1 MNGKDNLDE
10 FVGKEPEQLRP
21 KPLRTLKRVNSGSET
36 TGIQNEY
43 HGKYEADTSST
54 YKGLHEAEP
63 SKPYHGMHE
72 AEPSAEYHGKYEA
85 ESNVSHQRT
94 YDADR
99 AETVYRNEPPQRGGY
114 ENYYADKGGYD
125 SEKKKK
131 FSWKDGLVKTLSVV
145 VSLALIFVLIL
156 NLPIL
161 WYKKDGQ
168 QERVSIVTYFKRWQ
182 PLVEIEGE
190 LDKTNVQ
197 PNINPDVVPNDY
209 DDGLDL
215 PQIVE
220 GQYTVLFLGF
230 EPDNFNTDV
239 MWVCQF
245 DLGAGKL
252 RILQIPRDT
261 AVPDFTTS
269 ASTKFNS
276 IYSMGLPDDMSP
288 VQRVVNA
295 VQQNFGIPI
304 DAYIT
309 TKCSDIEEIIDLIGG
324 IPMNLDAPINFG
336 VGQTIDAG
344 DIVLNGQQSVWFV
357 RYRAGWLEGDI
368 GRMQNQRR
376 FMAAA
381 MQKLLDISKNDGK
394 MKLYGYIKDIYDRKL
409 IATDMSVEDM
419 SKLSDFCG
427 TLSMDGVQVDM
438 VPGEG
443 SSKQNPYFG
452 VDGKEYSIYSIH
464 KQETIDLLNEYYR
477 PYQMPLTGDGDTAI
491 VEYFID
497 HHYNNYDNRTE
508 TLDELLNGEAP
519 ARG

>member
-1 MNGKDNLDE
+1 MNGKDNFE
-10 FVGKEPEQLRP
+10 ESFGRVSENPRP
-21 KPLRTLKRVNSGSET
+21 KPLRTLKRVDSGNET
-36 TGIQNEY
+36 TGAQNEY
-43 HGKYEADTSST
+43 HGKYEAPVSAP
-54 YKGLHEAEP
+54 YKGLHEAEA
-63 SKPYHGMHE
+63 SQPYHGR
-72 AEPSAEYHGKYEA
+72 YEA
-85 ESNVSHQRT
+85 ERSKEYFSSNESDNAGNDYQSKQPNGSSF
-94 YDADR
+94 D
-99 AETVYRNEPPQRGGY
+99 
-114 ENYYADKGGYD
+114 NYYTGSD
-125 SEKKKK
+125 SGKNKKY
-131 FSWKDGLVKTLSVV
+131 SLKDGVIKTISVIA
-145 VSLALIFVLIL
+145 SLALIFIMVL

-161 WYKKDGQ
+161 WYKKNGQ

-190 LDKTNVQ
+190 LDKTKVE
-197 PNINPDVVPNDY
+197 PNIDYNNIPQDY

-269 ASTKFNS
+269 VSTKFNS
-276 IYSMGLPDDMSP
+276 IYSMGDPSESVP

-309 TKCSDIEEIIDLIGG
+309 TKCSDIEQIIDLIGG
-324 IPMNLDAPINFG
+324 IPMTLDAPINFD

-357 RYRAGWLEGDI
+357 RYRSGWLEGDI

-394 MKLYGYIKDIYDRKL
+394 MKLYGYIKEIYNRQL

-419 SKLSDFCG
+419 SRLSDFCG
-427 TLSMDGVQVDM
+427 TLSMDSVQVDM

-443 SSKQNPYFG
+443 TTNDAPYIGADGNP
-452 VDGKEYSIYSIH
+452 YSIYSIH

-477 PYQMPLTGDGDTAI
+477 PYQLPLTGDDVAI
-491 VEYFID
+491 VEYFVD
-497 HHYNNYDNRTE
+497 HNYDNYDNKTE
-508 TLDELLNGEAP
+508 TLDELLNGKAP

>member
-1 MNGKDNLDE
+1 MNEKDNFEE
-10 FVGKEPEQLRP
+10 FVGRESEQSRP
-21 KPLRTLKRVNSGSET
+21 KPLRTLKRIDPVNET
-36 TGIQNEY
+36 TGVKNEY
-43 HGKYEADTSST
+43 HGKHEAPASAP
-54 YKGLHEAEP
+54 YKGLHEAET
-63 SKPYHGMHE
+63 SQPYHGRYE
-72 AEPSAEYHGKYEA
+72 AEPPKEYHGRYEA
-85 ESNVSHQRT
+85 ASDSSDQRIYESNT
-94 YDADR
+94 
-99 AETVYRNEPPQRGGY
+99 AEDDYRSKRPNDGSFD
-114 ENYYADKGGYD
+114 NYYTDNND
-125 SEKKKK
+125 SDSGKKKK
-131 FSWKDGLVKTLSVV
+131 YSWKDGIVKTISVV
-145 VSLALIFVLIL
+145 VSLAMIFIMVL

-161 WYKKDGQ
+161 WYKKNGQ

-190 LDKTNVQ
+190 LDKTK
-197 PNINPDVVPNDY
+197 VVPNIDRNVVPDDY

-215 PQIVE
+215 PQLVE

-276 IYSMGLPDDMSP
+276 IYSMGDPSETVP

-304 DAYIT
+304 DAYVT
-309 TKCSDIEEIIDLIGG
+309 TKCSDIEQIIDLIGG
-324 IPMNLDAPINFG
+324 IPMTLDAPINFD

-357 RYRAGWLEGDI
+357 RYRSGWLEGDI

-394 MKLYGYIKDIYDRKL
+394 VKLYGYIKDIYDRQL

-427 TLSMDGVQVDM
+427 TLSMDSVQVDM

-443 SSKQNPYFG
+443 TSNDAPYVG
-452 VDGKEYSIYSIH
+452 IDGNLYSIYSIH

-477 PYQMPLTGDGDTAI
+477 PYQTPLSWDDVAI
-491 VEYFID
+491 VEYFVE
-497 HHYNNYDNRTE
+497 HNYDNYDNKTE
-508 TLDELLNGEAP
+508 TLDELLNGESP

>member
-1 MNGKDNLDE
+1 MNENEKIEEILKE
-10 FVGKEPEQLRP
+10 TAEPEKRQ
-21 KPLRTLKRVNSGSET
+21 KPLRTLKRVD
-36 TGIQNEY
+36 TGKTAGGVQREY
-43 HGKYEADTSST
+43 HGK
-54 YKGLHEAEP
+54 HEAPP
-63 SKPYHGMHE
+63 SDG
-72 AEPSAEYHGKYEA
+72 YHGKYEA
-85 ESNVSHQRT
+85 EPQAEYHGRHEAPSPMEHNGRNA
-94 YDADR
+94 ADTE
-99 AETVYRNEPPQRGGY
+99 ETFTDRNGGGSAY
-114 ENYYADKGGYD
+114 IIPADDYVD
-125 SEKKKK
+125 EHSEKRKKGRK
-131 FSWKDGLVKTLSVV
+131 TTKKDIVVKAVSVV
-145 VSLALIFVLIL
+145 ASLSIIITMVLTM
-156 NLPIL
+156 PIM
-161 WYKKDGQ
+161 WWDKKGVK
-168 QERVSIVTYFKRWQ
+168 ERVSIITYYFKRWQ
-182 PLVEIEGE
+182 PLVDIEGE
-190 LDKTNVQ
+190 LDKSDEKVDVNINTNVLPQ
-197 PNINPDVVPNDY
+197 DY
-209 DDGLDL
+209 DDGLDFME
-215 PQIVE
+215 QWIE

-276 IYSMGLPDDMSP
+276 IYSMGDPSEPVP

-309 TKCSDIEEIIDLIGG
+309 TKCSDIEKIIDLIGG
-324 IPMNLDAPINFG
+324 IPMELDEPINFD

-357 RYRAGWLEGDI
+357 RYRSGWLEGDI

-394 MKLYGYIKDIYDRKL
+394 IKLYSYIKEIYDRQL
-409 IATDMSVEDM
+409 IATDLSVEDM
-419 SKLSDFCG
+419 SRLSDFCG
-427 TLSMDGVQVDM
+427 TLSMDSVQVDM
-438 VPGEG
+438 IPGEG
-443 SSKQNPYFG
+443 TTKENPFIG

-464 KQETIDLLNEYYR
+464 KQETIDLINKYYR
-477 PYQMPLTGDGDTAI
+477 PYQMPLTGNGDTAI
-491 VEYFID
+491 VEFYID
-497 HHYNNYDNRTE
+497 HHYDNYDNKTE

>member
-1 MNGKDNLDE
+1 MNEKDNLDE
-10 FVGKEPEQLRP
+10 VVGGEPEQARP
-21 KPLRTLKRVNSGSET
+21 KPLRTLKRVNPAGEISADK
-36 TGIQNEY
+36 NKY
-43 HGKYEADTSST
+43 HGKYEASPSAP
-54 YKGLHEAEP
+54 YKGLHEAEA
-63 SKPYHGMHE
+63 SQPYHGLHE
-72 AEPSAEYHGKYEA
+72 AEPSAEYQGKYE
-85 ESNVSHQRT
+85 SKPDVSQRRA
-94 YDADR
+94 YDDGNDR
-99 AETVYRNEPPQRGGY
+99 AAYGNEPLQRNDRD
-114 ENYYADKGGYD
+114 NYYVDNGVYEP
-125 SEKKKK
+125 EKKKK
-131 FSWKDGLVKTLSVV
+131 FSWKDGIVKTLSIL
-145 VSLALIFVLIL
+145 VSFVLIFVLVL

-161 WYKKDGQ
+161 WYKKNGQ

-190 LDKTNVQ
+190 LDKTNVK
-197 PNINPDVVPNDY
+197 PNINPAVVPENY

-276 IYSMGLPDDMSP
+276 IYSMGLPAEMSP

-309 TKCSDIEEIIDLIGG
+309 TKCSDIEGIIDLIGG
-324 IPMNLDAPINFG
+324 IPMNLDSPINFD

-357 RYRAGWLEGDI
+357 RYRSGWLEGDI

-394 MKLYGYIKDIYDRKL
+394 MKLYSYIKEIYDRQL

-427 TLSMDGVQVDM
+427 TLSMDSVQVDM

-443 SSKQNPYFG
+443 STKQNPYFG
-452 VDGKEYSIYSIH
+452 VDGNEYSIYSIH

-491 VEYFID
+491 VEYFTD
-497 HHYNNYDNRTE
+497 HHYSNYDNKTE
-508 TLDELLNGEAP
+508 TLDELLNGDAP